1 MQVSDKMHE
10 IFEGLSSISAV
21 VAIVVSIYALRY
33 TKKNDSKAEV
43 NKRLEEMDERIDENN
58 RLIAEDKVILTSHHS
73 EIEHLNGRVAK
84 VEVLLKPEI
93 QRLEDTMKQMQ
104 NQMQNQLLSLTE
116 DMGTVKGQ
124 LTILIQKQS

>member
-43 NKRLEEMDERIDENN
+43 NKRLEEMEERIDENN

>member
-10 IFEGLSSISAV
+10 IFEGLSSVSAV